1 MVAILISVAILLLA
15 SHPNGVLA
23 ASSEAPN
30 SSTNDATNDDNEYES
45 KIQQAL
51 SHHVTKSHQL
61 LERALQEGGVA
72 AAMEIG
78 PDGNVA
84 SSTSGGQ
91 EELWQAE
98 FALQAVEREL
108 KMLKDLKR
116 GGKNKI
122 DDDDDD
128 DDSGDD
134 DDDSGDGEEYDSGDD
149 EEYFSGDDE
158 EYFSGDDGDDYEYE
172 DYSGDVHDELLKD
185 KSLAALLDAIKDK
198 NYRRDV
204 YEEILDEAETKAN
217 LDPDLWHQYSYW
229 NLHAYFSCHRVFAAS
244 RSVYDSEKWADLR
257 QYYQVFRKQDE
268 EDEPIPEGKPERTYQ
283 FSNDVF
289 DPPLDPFQAGEK
301 GRGLKAAR
309 DINKG
314 ELVFQATNNTVIFTN
329 GHTWR
334 NFLFAIYERNGDE
347 ETTEG
352 DSETT
357 CDVLVWSWVQALVD
371 DGPLV
376 IVADLDNGSLLNEG
390 RFEPGWE
397 TPNVRCGKEG
407 DTRCMMSYYATADI
421 KMGDEL
427 LCDYREFAL
436 LDSWGDMGL

>member
-15 SHPNGVLA
+15 SHPNGADA

-30 SSTNDATNDDNEYES
+30 RSTNDATNDDNGYES

-61 LERALQEGGVA
+61 VERALQEGGVA

-84 SSTSGGQ
+84 SSTSGSQ

-108 KMLKDLKR
+108 KMLNELKR

-122 DDDDDD
+122 DEDDDD
-128 DDSGDD
+128 DDSGD
-134 DDDSGDGEEYDSGDD
+134 GDKYDSGDD

-158 EYFSGDDGDDYEYE
+158 EYFSGDDGDDYEG
-172 DYSGDVHDELLKD
+172 YSGDVHDELLKD
-185 KSLAALLDAIKDK
+185 KSLAAMLDAIKDES
-198 NYRRDV
+198 YRRDV
-204 YEEILDEAETKAN
+204 YEDILDEAETKAN
-217 LDPDLWHQYSYW
+217 LNPDLWHQYSYW

-244 RSVYDSEKWADLR
+244 RTVYDSEKWIDLR
-257 QYYQVFRKQDE
+257 HFYQVFRKEDE
-268 EDEPIPEGKPERTYQ
+268 EEEPIPEGKPERTYQ
-283 FSNDVF
+283 FSKEAF
-289 DPPLDPFQAGEK
+289 DPPLEPFQAGKK

-309 DINKG
+309 DITKG
-314 ELVFQATNNTVIFTN
+314 ELVFQATNNTVIFTD

-376 IVADLDNGSLLNEG
+376 VVADLDNGSLLNEG
-390 RFEPGWE
+390 RFQKGWE

-407 DTRCMMSYYATADI
+407 DTRCMMSYYATTDI

-436 LDSWGDMGL
+436 LDSWSDMGL